1 MPVGAFPTSPGLPGV
16 AEAPGEEGIV
26 DVEAADELL
35 SADVLAGGAVAT
47 IVGAVSCVA
56 GGARSFG
63 GSVGAAGVAGAAAIL
78 DDSVVPADCFAP
90 ANMR

>member
-1 MPVGAFPTSPGLPGV
+1 MPVGAFATSPGLPGV
-16 AEAPGEEGIV
+16 ADAAGEEGIV

-35 SADVLAGGAVAT
+35 SADVLEGGALAT
-47 IVGAVSCVA
+47 IVGAVSWVA

-63 GSVGAAGVAGAAAIL
+63 VSAGAAGGTGAAAIL
-78 DDSVVPADCFAP
+78 DDSLAATDCFD